1 MFTVKAMAEATVDG
15 VLFDIQP
22 NSLTE
27 ADVDPLLWE
36 MVLGVNRTMWVW
48 TRYCCQGHWDSKRD
62 EYAGLPYLQVVCQ
75 RRYLERVFTAAEGAI
90 EASLTLNP
98 ELYVSLGVTP
108 ASPNWVSVSMHV
120 IDMDETGEQTLPAAR
135 QIVLDFGLRLQQ
147 A

>member
-15 VLFDIQP
+15 VRFDIQP

-36 MVLGVNRTMWVW
+36 MVVAVNRTMWVW
-48 TRYCCQGHWDSKRD
+48 TRYCCEGHWDSKCD
-62 EYAGLPYLQVVCQ
+62 NYGGNPYLQVVCQ
-75 RRYLERVFTAAEGAI
+75 RRYLERVFTAAAGAMD
-90 EASLTLNP
+90 ASLKMKP

-120 IDMDETGEQTLPAAR
+120 IDMAETAEQTLLAAR
-135 QIVLDFGLRLQQ
+135 QIVLDFGWRLQQ